1 MSHVAACR
9 HSRTARLAAF
19 AILASPL
26 SLAAQG
32 ASPSSP
38 SVGSIGGLVVDS
50 LLGGGPLAHVE
61 VWIDG
66 TTRTARTDRAG
77 RFRFDAVP
85 AGRHRLAFVH
95 PTLDAQR
102 IGTPTATVDVTAG
115 MHAEARLVT
124 PSASAV
130 HAARCPPGAEA
141 RTGLLL
147 GHVSPPDAAGIA
159 ADVVVSWSVL
169 TIARGRVQAVPRE
182 LTVRS
187 GDDGAFR
194 LCGVPIDLPVQLRA
208 QGADG
213 ALAVAEVA
221 FDG

>member
-102 IGTPTATVDVTAG
+102 IGTPTATVDVTA
-115 MHAEARLVT
+115 
-124 PSASAV
+124 V
-130 HAARCPPGAEA
+130 HAARCPPCAEA

-159 ADVVVSWSVL
+159 A
-169 TIARGRVQAVPRE
+169 
-182 LTVRS
+182 
-187 GDDGAFR
+187 
-194 LCGVPIDLPVQLRA
+194 
-208 QGADG
+208 
-213 ALAVAEVA
+213 
-221 FDG
+221 